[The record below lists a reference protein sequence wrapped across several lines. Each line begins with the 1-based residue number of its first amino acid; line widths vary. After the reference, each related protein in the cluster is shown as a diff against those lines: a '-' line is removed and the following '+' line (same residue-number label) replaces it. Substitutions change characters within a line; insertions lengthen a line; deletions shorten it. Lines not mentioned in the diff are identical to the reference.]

1 MIIKRKGNK
10 RYRFC
15 RSSKKSKPQKKTI
28 SLIEL
33 FQAIPDAETA
43 EKFLTEKRWGG
54 HPVCPHCKSERITMN
69 QGSRHG
75 YHRCKDC
82 RDYFTVR
89 TGTIF
94 ERSHIPLHKW
104 IYGIYMVLIARKG
117 ISSVQLSKELG
128 ITQKSGYYMLG
139 RIREACKNDDDDF
152 LGGDGIIVQIDET
165 YLGGKEANKHES
177 KKTEGTQGRSTKTKT
192 VIVGLRDRFGNI
204 KLERF
209 DKLDGNAM
217 QEFINNNVA
226 PGSILST
233 DEARFYKSIKGF
245 EKVMVNHSI
254 KEYVK
259 GDASTNS
266 IEGVWSILKRA
277 YYGIYHHYT
286 EKHAKRYADEV
297 AFRLTKGSVD
307 KHIWT
312 QIDFLLQ
319 NAFKRHITY
328 KELVDG

>member
-10 RYRFC
+10 RYRFY

-54 HPVCPHCKSERITMN
+54 EITCPHCKSDNVKVNKAGR
-69 QGSRHG
+69 QG
-75 YHRCKDC
+75 YHRCRECTKE
-82 RDYFTVR
+82 FTVR

-94 ERSHIPLHKW
+94 QRSHIPLHKW

-128 ITQKSGYYMLG
+128 IRQGTAWHMLG

-152 LGGDGIIVQIDET
+152 LGGDGIIVQIDEI

-266 IEGVWSILKRA
+266 IESVWALLKRA
-277 YYGIYHHYT
+277 YIGIYHHYD

-297 AFRLTKGSVD
+297 AFRLTKGNVEW
-307 KHIWT
+307 HIWSR
-312 QIDFLLQ
+312 INSLLN

-328 KELVDG
+328 KELVGG